1 MAKVIFSEEAPAA
14 VGPYSH
20 AFEAGGLIITSG
32 QLGLDP
38 ETGKLVEG
46 AEAQA
51 RQAFQNLSSVLKS
64 AGSSMEK
71 VVKVTVFGSKLED
84 FAALN
89 KVYPEFFAE
98 PFPARSG
105 MEVSRLPLN
114 AIFEIEVIAEK

>member
-1 MAKVIFSEEAPAA
+1 MAKAIFSDKAPDAA
-14 VGPYSH
+14 GPYSH
-20 AFEAGGLIITSG
+20 AYEAGGLVITSG
-32 QLGLDP
+32 QLGIDP
-38 ETGKLVEG
+38 ETGMLVDG

-51 RQAFQNLSSVLKS
+51 RQAFQNLSSVLS
-64 AGSSMEK
+64 AAGSSMEK

-84 FAALN
+84 FATLN

-105 MEVSRLPLN
+105 MEVSRLPLG

>member
-1 MAKVIFSEEAPAA
+1 MAKVIFSDEAPAA

-20 AFEAGGLIITSG
+20 AVEAGGLIITSG

-38 ETGKLVEG
+38 ETGVLVEG

-51 RQAFQNLSSVLKS
+51 RQAFKNLSSVLKS

>member
-1 MAKVIFSEEAPAA
+1 MGWHLEMNSQ
-14 VGPYSH
+14 G
-20 AFEAGGLIITSG
+20 
-32 QLGLDP
+32 
-38 ETGKLVEG
+38 
-46 AEAQA
+46 
-51 RQAFQNLSSVLKS
+51 VLR
-64 AGSSMEK
+64 
-71 VVKVTVFGSKLED
+71 LED

>member
-1 MAKVIFSEEAPAA
+1 MAKVIFSDEAPAA

-38 ETGKLVEG
+38 ESGTLVEG

-51 RQAFQNLSSVLKS
+51 RQAFQNLSSVLKA